1 MGQPVEI
8 QRNQS
13 CPSCKSCES
22 WYNLPCI
29 FIHPMPSTTQK
40 PVRLLRRLFWGAMFA
55 TLLTTGIWIYAL
67 IWGKPW
73 NLTHFS
79 HRVMAETGLSD
90 PEWQTLHG
98 YPWLYY
104 LSAWK
109 FTLTDRRPA
118 AAAKR
123 ADLARKQLLILE
135 RYNRERLSPAH
146 QAEYD
151 QLHRW
156 LTLRA
161 HQVEITA
168 KNWVIYPE
176 MGEPYRLIRF
186 VTLDQPVRTNDEA
199 EQYLSRLQ
207 WLPQALDQVTEAS
220 QQQLKAGKYPPKA
233 VVEQVLADIDAWLAL
248 APTSNPLFNAFARH
262 IARADPTALNR
273 IKGMNFLKDAETI
286 VGGEVYPALQR
297 MRDMLEQEAL
307 PKALEDFRLPTGNY
321 GYYTELWSGRA
332 LNADSLWPLASLQV
346 LPLAADTAMAAPVPE
361 QIRSAL
367 VRLEGLN
374 RQAGVWSSG
383 MFDVQAPARPRVTS
397 MEADMGLGVAAYLAP
412 SLSGDRPATMAIA
425 PLPGLLQDSAAQ
437 TALTFEWLTPGWH
450 YVWATLRADSTRG
463 WAGRL
468 AEDPVFWQ
476 SWGLYAAWL
485 MEEEVKIVSDT
496 ATRRALQRRRHLAWG
511 ACAADI
517 ALHGKGM
524 TWKET
529 LSWLQQQG
537 GFSDKEARILATA
550 ACYHPGEGGAVY
562 LGFQALIQA
571 LSQAKLA
578 QGDNFY
584 LPDYH
589 RDLIRKAPF
598 PLLSHQP

>member
-1 MGQPVEI
+1 
-8 QRNQS
+8 
-13 CPSCKSCES
+13 
-22 WYNLPCI
+22 
-29 FIHPMPSTTQK
+29 MPSTAQK
-40 PVRLLRRLFWGAMFA
+40 PVRLLRRLFWGAFFTA
-55 TLLTTGIWIYAL
+55 LLITGIWLYAL
-67 IWGKPW
+67 IWGRPW

-79 HRVMAETGLSD
+79 HRVMAETGISD

-109 FTLTDRRPA
+109 FSLTDRRPA
-118 AAAKR
+118 AAEKR
-123 ADLARKQLLILE
+123 AELAGKHLQILE

-151 QLHRW
+151 HLHRW
-156 LTLRA
+156 LTLRV
-161 HQVEITA
+161 HQQEMTA
-168 KNWVIYPE
+168 NNWVIYPE
-176 MGEPYRLIRF
+176 KGEPYRLIRF

-233 VVEQVLADIDAWLAL
+233 VVLQVLGDINAWLAL
-248 APTSNPLFNAFARH
+248 SPSSNPLFSAFARH

-286 VGGEVYPALQR
+286 VGSEVYPALER
-297 MRDMLEQEAL
+297 MRDMLEKEAL
-307 PKALEDFRLPTGNY
+307 PKALEDLRLPAGNY
-321 GYYTELWSGRA
+321 GYYSALWSGRT
-332 LNADSLWPLASLQV
+332 LNANSLWPLVKLQV
-346 LPLAADTAMAAPVPE
+346 LPLAADTAKAMPLPE

-374 RQAGVWSSG
+374 RQGAMWSSG
-383 MFDVQAPARPRVTS
+383 MFDGQAPARPRVTS

-412 SLSGDRPATMAIA
+412 SLSGDRSATMAIA
-425 PLPGLLQDSAAQ
+425 PLPGLLNDSAAQ
-437 TALTFEWLTPGWH
+437 SALAFEWLTPGRH

-485 MEEEVKIVSDT
+485 MEEEVKVVSDT
-496 ATRRALQRRRHLAWG
+496 ATRRALQQRRHLALG
-511 ACAADI
+511 AFAADL

-537 GFSDKEARILATA
+537 GFSDKEALLLATA
-550 ACYHPGEGGAVY
+550 AYYHPGEGGAAY
-562 LGFQALIQA
+562 LGFQALLQN
-571 LSQAKLA
+571 LTHAKSA
-578 QGDNFY
+578 EGDNFY

-589 RDLIRKAPF
+589 REWIKKAPF
-598 PLLSHQP
+598 PLLRNQP

>member
-1 MGQPVEI
+1 
-8 QRNQS
+8 
-13 CPSCKSCES
+13 
-22 WYNLPCI
+22 
-29 FIHPMPSTTQK
+29 MPSTTHK
-40 PVRLLRRLFWGAMFA
+40 PFRLLRRLFWVAFFA
-55 TLLTTGIWIYAL
+55 SMLAGGTWLYAL

-79 HRVMAETGLSD
+79 NRVMAETGLSD

-118 AAAKR
+118 AAIKR
-123 ADLARKQLLILE
+123 ADLARQQLLVLE

-156 LTLRA
+156 LSLRA
-161 HQVEITA
+161 HQEELAA
-168 KNWVIYPE
+168 KNWVMYPE
-176 MGEPYRLIRF
+176 KGEPYRLIRF

-220 QQQLKAGKYPPKA
+220 TQQLKAGKYPPKA
-233 VVEQVLADIDAWLAL
+233 VVLQVLEDINAWLAL
-248 APTSNPLFNAFARH
+248 SPASNPLFSAFARH

-286 VGGEVYPALQR
+286 VASEVYPALER
-297 MRDMLEQEAL
+297 MRDMLEKEAL
-307 PKALEDFRLPTGNY
+307 PVALDDFRLPTGNY
-321 GYYTELWSGRA
+321 GYYSALWSGRT
-332 LNADSLWPLASLQV
+332 LNADSLWPLVKLQV
-346 LPLAADTAMAAPVPE
+346 LPQAADTAKAPPLPE

-383 MFDVQAPARPRVTS
+383 MFDGQGPARPRVTS
-397 MEADMGLGVAAYLAP
+397 MEADMGLGVAAYLTP
-412 SLSGDRPATMAIA
+412 SLSGDRSATMAIA
-425 PLPGLLQDSAAQ
+425 PLPGLLNDSAALS
-437 TALTFEWLTPGWH
+437 ALAFEWLTPGRH
-450 YVWATLRADSTRG
+450 YVWAALRADSTRG

-485 MEEEVKIVSDT
+485 MEEEVKVVSDT
-496 ATRRALQRRRHLAWG
+496 ATRRALQQRRHLAMG
-511 ACAADI
+511 AFAADL

-537 GFSDKEARILATA
+537 GFSDKEALLLATVA
-550 ACYHPGEGGAVY
+550 YYHPGEGGAAY
-562 LGFQALIQA
+562 LGFQALLQA
-571 LSQAKLA
+571 LTNAKSA

-589 RDLIRKAPF
+589 RELIKKAPF
-598 PLLSHQP
+598 PLLRNQP